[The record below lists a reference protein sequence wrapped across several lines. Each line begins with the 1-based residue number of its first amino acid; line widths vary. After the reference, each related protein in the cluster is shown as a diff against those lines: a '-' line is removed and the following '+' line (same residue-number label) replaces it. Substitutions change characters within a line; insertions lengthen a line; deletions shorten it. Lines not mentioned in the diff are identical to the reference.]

1 MQITLDSLRWT
12 DDALWSI
19 FLENRDR
26 RKNLH
31 EDAML
36 LHDRL
41 VNKYRAVSAAIS
53 WSCCLYELDW
63 VERKRKPF
71 YGLLLICLQIVIVP
85 AGATKCNEL
94 KRFQG

>member
-1 MQITLDSLRWT
+1 MLFGLSFWKIETAERIST
-12 DDALWSI
+12 AGG
-19 FLENRDR
+19 
-26 RKNLH
+26 